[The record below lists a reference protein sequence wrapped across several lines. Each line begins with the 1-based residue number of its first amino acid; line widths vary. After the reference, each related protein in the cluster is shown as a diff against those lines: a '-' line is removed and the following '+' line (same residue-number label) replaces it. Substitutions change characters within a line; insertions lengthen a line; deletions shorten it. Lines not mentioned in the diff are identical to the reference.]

1 MKEIF
6 KVFFYVPN
14 LEIKEKVFKYC
25 QSKEISFNYETVGQH
40 LGGYRFKVWNITDE
54 KRGRL
59 FLFMREVCGKDFKF
73 SSSCSE
79 GFVM

>member
-25 QSKEISFNYETVGQH
+25 QSKEISFNYETVGLN
-40 LGGYRFKVWNITDE
+40 LGGYHFKVWNITYE
-54 KRGRL
+54 KKHKL
-59 FLFMREVCGKDFKF
+59 WLFMREVCGPDFKF
-73 SSSCSE
+73 EAGISQ